1 MKNLFAADWSAF
13 SIVYHPS
20 YNLLAWVLI
29 AMVLDLITGIVK
41 AVMLHKAR
49 RSSGFGKTA
58 RKFTQYA
65 GSILVSVILM
75 NTFKQEHPVVQYVND
90 GLLILLIYIETTSIF
105 ENLYAID
112 SSSMFARYFIAPVL
126 RLLTL
131 YMRKL
136 HREQG
141 QGQ

>member
-1 MKNLFAADWSAF
+1 VF
-13 SIVYHPS
+13 
-20 YNLLAWVLI
+20 I
-29 AMVLDLITGIVK
+29 AMMLDLATGIIK
-41 AVMLHKAR
+41 AVMHRTAR
-49 RSSGFGKTA
+49 TSAGYRKTA
-58 RKFTQYA
+58 RKFTQYI

-75 NTFKQEHPVVQYVND
+75 NTFRQEHPVVQYIND

-112 SSSMFARYFIAPVL
+112 STSMFARYFIAPVL

-136 HREQG
+136 QAGRDV
-141 QGQ
+141 